1 MLIFNLLDWLKGCNF
16 APQNS
21 RHTMAKKQKIRREP
35 TAEEMKKMRL
45 RSSTPLKKVDDALN
59 VNDIIKDDAMLIK
72 VHFVSGLMVKHMSN
86 QEISVA
92 FEQQFGEQL
101 PISKIPNMKRL
112 VRAVYMA
119 EISKNKDEMVAEE
132 LMHAE
137 WELRQLQEYWEKSKQ
152 PKNKHTH
159 HKAKSDGTELTTYD
173 LKEDTDETIEQIG
186 DLNAMKCIGNVRERV
201 INLLGLNAPKQQPVE
216 DANKGPKSIT
226 VNIVGG
232 MRGVKVEDV
241 QEVK

>member
-1 MLIFNLLDWLKGCNF
+1 
-16 APQNS
+16 
-21 RHTMAKKQKIRREP
+21 MAKTKKIKTVP
-35 TAEEMKKMRL
+35 TAKQLKEMRL
-45 RSSTPLKKVDDALN
+45 RASTPLKKVDDALN

-72 VHFVSGLMVKHMSN
+72 VHFVSDLMVKHMSN
-86 QEISVA
+86 SDISAA
-92 FEQQFGEQL
+92 FEAHFGEPL
-101 PISKIPNMKRL
+101 PLSKVGYMKQL

-173 LKEDTDETIEQIG
+173 LNEDTDETIDQIG

-201 INLLGLNAPKQQPVE
+201 IKLLGLEAPKQPVKE
-216 DANKGPKSIT
+216 DDNKRPKGIT
-226 VNIVGG
+226 INIVGNT
-232 MRGVKVEDV
+232 RTIQAEEAKVVK
-241 QEVK
+241 

>member
-21 RHTMAKKQKIRREP
+21 RHAMAKKQKIRREP
-35 TAEEMKKMRL
+35 TADEMKKMRL

-86 QEISVA
+86 QEISIA
-92 FEQQFGEQL
+92 FEEQFGEQL

-137 WELRQLQEYWEKSKQ
+137 WELRELMAYWEKSKN
-152 PKNKHTH
+152 PKKKTVKHD
-159 HKAKSDGTELTTYD
+159 ANSDGTELTTYD
-173 LKEDTDETIEQIG
+173 LHETTDTTEEQIG
-186 DLNAMKCIGNVRERV
+186 DLDAMKRIASVRERV

-216 DANKGPKSIT
+216 DVNKGPKSIT

-232 MRGVKVEDV
+232 MREVKVEDV